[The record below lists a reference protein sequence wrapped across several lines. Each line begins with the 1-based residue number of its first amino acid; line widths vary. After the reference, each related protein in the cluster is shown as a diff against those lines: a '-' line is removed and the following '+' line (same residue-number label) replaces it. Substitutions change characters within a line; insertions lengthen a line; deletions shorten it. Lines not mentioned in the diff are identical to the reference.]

1 MFTFICRQTN
11 IFHTLMQLF
20 KINPLKGLSGI
31 TIQEIYITFNAIS
44 NRILY

>member
-1 MFTFICRQTN
+1 
-11 IFHTLMQLF
+11 MQLF

-44 NRILY
+44 NRILYWMFYKDDAHT